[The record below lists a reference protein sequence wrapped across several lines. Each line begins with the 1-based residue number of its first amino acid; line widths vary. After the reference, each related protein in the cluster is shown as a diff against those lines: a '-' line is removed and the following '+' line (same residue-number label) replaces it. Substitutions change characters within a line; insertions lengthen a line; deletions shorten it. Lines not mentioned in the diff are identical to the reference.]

1 MPGLSLLTLNIGSPS
16 EERAHGQ
23 LAWLATRHEDVLVLT
38 GTRTSDG
45 CKHLADAFRTAGYAV
60 LYPRPAPAEYG
71 VMVVSKVPVQA
82 DPIGKTL
89 SYLPNRV
96 TGVMISTQMGLLRIL
111 GTYVPTRDATAEKT
125 ERKRRFLSEFSTA
138 LAAPGLTDAG
148 TQTVVL
154 GDLNVVEP
162 NHEPAYTTFRWFEY
176 DFYKSLTDKHG
187 LVDAYRHLHPE
198 RVEHS
203 WIGRTGDGYRY
214 DHAHCSKELAE
225 ELVECEYVHEP
236 RTTRLT
242 DHSGLSLRFSCDP
255 SGQLDTGDPFEAAT
269 PPTLF

>member
-1 MPGLSLLTLNIGSPS
+1 MSGLSMLTLNIGSPS
-16 EERAHGQ
+16 EERAHRQ

-38 GTRTSDG
+38 ETRTSDG

-60 LYPRPAPAEYG
+60 LYPKPAPAEYG
-71 VMVVSKVPVQA
+71 VMIVSKLPVQA
-82 DPIGKTL
+82 DPIGKML

-96 TGVMISTQMGLLRIL
+96 NGAMISTRMGLIRIL

-125 ERKRRFLSEFSTA
+125 ERKRRWLSEFSTA
-138 LAAPGLTDAG
+138 LGAAGLIDAG
-148 TQTVVL
+148 VQTVVL

-162 NHEPAYTTFRWFEY
+162 EHEPAYNSFRWFEY
-176 DFYKSLTDKHG
+176 DFYRGLTDKHG
-187 LVDAYRHLHPE
+187 LVDAYRHLNPE

-214 DHAHCSKELAE
+214 DHAHCGKELAE

-242 DHSGLSLRFSCDP
+242 DHSGLSLRFTVDP
-255 SGQLDTGDPFEAAT
+255 GTRLDTYDPFEAAS

>member
-1 MPGLSLLTLNIGSPS
+1 MSGLSLLTLNIGSPS
-16 EERAHGQ
+16 EERAHRQ

-38 GTRTSDG
+38 ETRTSDG

-71 VMVVSKVPVQA
+71 VMVISKVPVQA
-82 DPIGKTL
+82 DPI
-89 SYLPNRV
+89 SRAVAYLPDRV
-96 TGVMISTQMGLLRIL
+96 AGVTIDTQAGQVRIL

-125 ERKRRFLSEFSTA
+125 ERKRRFLSEFNAA
-138 LAAPGLTDAG
+138 LATGLPTT
-148 TQTVVL
+148 TQTVLL

-162 NHEPAYTTFRWFEY
+162 DHDPAYTTFRWFEY
-176 DFYKSLTDKHG
+176 DFYRGLTDRHG
-187 LVDAYRHLHPE
+187 LVDAFRHLHPE

-214 DHAHCSKELAE
+214 DHAHCTKELAE
-225 ELVECEYVHEP
+225 DLVECEYVHEP

-242 DHSGLSLRFSCDP
+242 DHSGLSLRFACAAKAHLEIS
-255 SGQLDTGDPFEAAT
+255 DPFEAAS

>member
-1 MPGLSLLTLNIGSPS
+1 MSGLSLLTLNIGSPS
-16 EERAHGQ
+16 EERAHRQ

-38 GTRTSDG
+38 ETRTSDG
-45 CKHLADAFRTAGYAV
+45 CRHLADAFRTAGYAV
-60 LYPRPAPAEYG
+60 LYPKPAPAEYG
-71 VMVVSKVPVQA
+71 VMVVSKVPVRA
-82 DPIGKTL
+82 DPIGKNL

-96 TGVMISTQMGLLRIL
+96 TGVMISTQMGLVRVV
-111 GTYVPTRDATAEKT
+111 GTYVPTRDATAERT
-125 ERKRRFLSEFSTA
+125 ERKRRFLSEFSSA
-138 LAAPGLTDAG
+138 LGTGLTEAG
-148 TQTVVL
+148 THTVLL

-162 NHEPAYTTFRWFEY
+162 NHEPAYASFRWFEY
-176 DFYKSLTDKHG
+176 DFYRGLTDKHG

-242 DHSGLSLRFSCDP
+242 DHSGLSLRFNCDT
-255 SGQLDTGDPFEAAT
+255 STRLDTYDPFEAAT